1 MLGTWTGHLL
11 SHQATIPGTRLLSS
25 PMFRPSQFLCPS
37 FCPCC
42 WAIFSPPKVL
52 PFPDPSSYPSSP
64 WTIPGQLV
72 WRPTDVLP
80 PKRLAFLLL
89 LCTAPIS
96 PDCRMHALFSNGF
109 MCASPKSPDGEWG
122 WDGGR
127 GGDWPSLC
135 SSLGFSVPVSERR
148 RWSQRP
154 GSPPPPPH
162 LHLDPLVYGLGA
174 LVFRKNK

>member
-122 WDGGR
+122 WDGGG

-135 SSLGFSVPVSERR
+135 SSLGLSVPVSERR

-154 GSPPPPPH
+154 GRPPPPH